1 MKLQKQYRIIAS
13 LLLWLVILV
22 LHIPVYVYAESSE
35 YSDGY
40 EKSIL
45 LSTTVPPSITS
56 GKGAEYH
63 KGNIE
68 GLTFTTDD
76 AVKAFQRVLIDETE
90 LPPDSY
96 TIAGEPLTVT
106 LHTDYLDTLS
116 AGEHRIKIV
125 TANGDASADFTVT
138 DGENQE
144 STTNGGELPN
154 TGVSGKNPL
163 WFVLLIM
170 CSGLLAIAFSTRPE
184 RRKDNKK

>member
-1 MKLQKQYRIIAS
+1 MIFAA
-13 LLLWLVILV
+13 LLMMVFF
-22 LHIPVYVYAESSE
+22 PVYAYAEASE
-35 YSDGY
+35 YFDDHENGIS
-40 EKSIL
+40 

-56 GKGAEYH
+56 GGGAEYR
-63 KGNIE
+63 KDSTE

-76 AVKAFQRVLIDETE
+76 VLKAFQRVLIDEAE
-90 LPPDSY
+90 LPSESY
-96 TIAGEPLTVT
+96 TISGEPLTVT

-116 AGEHRIKIV
+116 AGEHKIKIV

-163 WFVLLIM
+163 WIVALIM
-170 CSGLLAIAFSTRPE
+170 CSGLLAIAFSTRTG

>member
-1 MKLQKQYRIIAS
+1 MKVQKQYRIIAS

-22 LHIPVYVYAESSE
+22 LHTPVYVYAESLE

-40 EKSIL
+40 ENGISI
-45 LSTTVPPSITS
+45 STTVPPSITS
-56 GKGAEYH
+56 GDDAEYR
-63 KGNIE
+63 KDSTE
-68 GLTFTTDD
+68 GLKFTTDD
-76 AVKAFQRVLIDETE
+76 TVKAFQRVLIDEAE
-90 LPPDSY
+90 IPHDSY
-96 TIAGEPLTVT
+96 TVSGEPLAVT

-138 DGENQE
+138 DSENHE

-154 TGVSGKNPL
+154 TGVNGKAPL
-163 WFVLLIM
+163 WIVLLIM

-184 RRKDNKK
+184 RRKDEE

>member
-1 MKLQKQYRIIAS
+1 MYIQRTIILS
-13 LLLWLVILV
+13 LLLGVHLFASCPSVIA
-22 LHIPVYVYAESSE
+22 YAESSK
-35 YSDGY
+35 YSDDY
-40 EKSIL
+40 ENGIL

-56 GKGAEYH
+56 GNGAEYH
-63 KGNIE
+63 KGSTE
-68 GLTFTTDD
+68 GLIFTTDD
-76 AVKAFQRVLIDETE
+76 AVKAFHRVLIDETE
-90 LPPDSY
+90 LPSDSY
-96 TIAGEPLTVT
+96 TVSGEPLTVT

-163 WFVLLIM
+163 WIVALIM